1 MSAGAR
7 HTIASRIKSERG
19 ASFSIALLLIIV
31 CVVLSSV
38 ILAASTASTGWMA
51 KRGQADQ
58 RYYSV
63 VSAAQLFQD
72 SLGDGGAKF
81 EYVLEREGTRTEGKS
96 DLSFGSVK
104 VASEPVTPTNAK
116 ALNYLPDLTCYGL
129 FGLKAENV
137 HKDATF
143 TTDWPVAFGGSAYLP
158 IEYTVAPSN
167 DVHGDNSSAADLLVK
182 AKGRLWN
189 DWTLELEFCNSNAT
203 GGSNPDYFRLYMVLE
218 GEFDEDFDKTE
229 TLVSGSNPDSEA
241 KYKVTEKRTTS
252 VTWRL
257 KQIVPGRGLDD
268 A

>member
-104 VASEPVTPTNAK
+104 VVSAPVPPADEK
-116 ALNYLPDLTCYGL
+116 ALDYLPDLTCYGL

-137 HKDATF
+137 HKDAIF
-143 TTDWPVAFGGSAYLP
+143 TTDWPVEFLGRAYLP
-158 IEYTVAPSN
+158 IEYTVTPSET
-167 DVHGDNSSAADLLVK
+167 VHGDNSSAADLAVK
-182 AKGRLWN
+182 ARGRLWN
-189 DWTLELEFCNSNAT
+189 DWTMELEFCNAT
-203 GGSNPDYFRLYMVLE
+203 GVSNPDYFRLYMVLE